1 MVDTRE
7 ERRMQMTVLLDE
19 RSLDRAEETAEQVE
33 ALGARVLQ
41 TLEAAGV
48 ITAEGDA
55 SLLEPLAALP
65 GVIAVE
71 PSRDIDPPDSPTQ

>member
-1 MVDTRE
+1 M
-7 ERRMQMTVLLDE
+7 
-19 RSLDRAEETAEQVE
+19 
-33 ALGARVLQ
+33 
-41 TLEAAGV
+41 
-48 ITAEGDA
+48 ITAAGDA

>member
-41 TLEAAGV
+41 TWRPQA
-48 ITAEGDA
+48 
-55 SLLEPLAALP
+55 
-65 GVIAVE
+65 
-71 PSRDIDPPDSPTQ
+71 